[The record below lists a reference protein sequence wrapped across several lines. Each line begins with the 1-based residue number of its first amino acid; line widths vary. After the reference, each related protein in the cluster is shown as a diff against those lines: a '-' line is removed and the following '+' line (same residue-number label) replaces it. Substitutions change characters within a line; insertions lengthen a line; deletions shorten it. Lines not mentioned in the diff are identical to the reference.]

1 MRACQVENDPIAG
14 AMDIRSERRM
24 TRQNATWPET
34 TPSAMIVP
42 RSNIAW
48 AAPMR
53 NAAKAH
59 STTSDDSRTRNP
71 LLLVTS
77 RPFERPSGKRRM
89 CCRRAKIGESFHIVE
104 TLPRSV
110 LDLLA
115 PDSTP
120 EAVRTKVIQ
129 RAEADTPIAV

>member
-48 AAPMR
+48 AASMR
-53 NAAKAH
+53 NVTTVRAA
-59 STTSDDSRTRNP
+59 
-71 LLLVTS
+71 V
-77 RPFERPSGKRRM
+77 ERPSGKRRM

-104 TLPRSV
+104 TLPRV